1 MLIKDWVVTC
11 HFSFAMII
19 YTFANLTTDMV
30 NTVMP
35 RQKAIN
41 N

>member
-19 YTFANLTTDMV
+19 NTFANLTTD
-30 NTVMP
+30 NYG
-35 RQKAIN
+35 QYGHA
-41 N
+41 